1 MSNDIDIDNDNDIK
15 QYLQSRRDEETEKG
29 WMVVTDGNPR
39 EVRVLPQTRAG
50 RSYVPKVEDDSWEIT
65 GDYVTIQN

>member
-1 MSNDIDIDNDNDIK
+1 
-15 QYLQSRRDEETEKG
+15 
-29 WMVVTDGNPR
+29 MVVTGGNPR

>member
-1 MSNDIDIDNDNDIK
+1 MSISITITISSNIFK
-15 QYLQSRRDEETEKG
+15 AEETEKG